1 MSAFPC
7 IKCGAEI
14 DRAFKA
20 CPHCG
25 EPVTDFLREYADKPI
40 DGKYRIIQRLGIGGM
55 GEVFKV
61 EHTFLGSIRV
71 VKIIRAQISSSSD
84 AHERFLREARLA
96 TKVQHPN
103 VATLHD
109 FSALPDGSHYMVW
122 EYIEGQNLAQILR
135 QQGILAPKHA
145 VRIAIQ
151 ALAGLEAI
159 HRAGIVHRDISP
171 ENIMIT
177 HARDGSEFAKII
189 DLGVAKVAES
199 DAGMTQTGMFVGK
212 FRYASPD
219 HLGFLPA
226 GERIDERADLYSLAV
241 VLYEMLTGRPPFE
254 ATSPHE
260 YIIHHSK
267 DEYLNSPDLD
277 RITGSPA
284 LQEVLAR
291 GLDRD
296 RNKRYATA
304 REFSDA
310 LAVIEPT
317 LPDETAKT
325 VSLAFDADATM
336 VTERTRSGQPPPVTG
351 AATMAPAGTASPA
364 TRAVTAAS
372 VAPAASVVP
381 AVSPTMAQ
389 SVTRP
394 AVRPEKS
401 PAMDAP
407 ATVIDPMPM
416 PAAPLTPAPPPA
428 AAAPARAPGPRT
440 GTIIV
445 ISVLVLLLL
454 GAVAVIAFM
463 RFRSQFFSTSTS
475 STTTATTATMTSSA
489 STAKPSQTSV
499 DVTPPVP
506 VIVDNTTGTATV
518 TTATMITAPVT
529 TTTAAPIVQPPTTTR
544 APVKPRPVP
553 VPEPAPVEEAPV
565 PEPEPAPS
573 SAPVTYREKG
583 DGNANDAALA
593 ALHQQIGGAS
603 RVYLSGGDAE
613 MINDLY
619 KSIRAAGV
627 SIGEGAP
634 VEIRFTGSV
643 DSKGF
648 GRKSRGANATIK
660 KNGRVIF
667 QYAMPR
673 EDYRVG
679 DSPAEAFA
687 RILTEA
693 LSK

>member
-122 EYIEGQNLAQILR
+122 EFIEGQNLAQILR
-135 QQGILAPKHA
+135 QQGVLAPKHA

-171 ENIMIT
+171 ENLMIT
-177 HARDGSEFAKII
+177 DAGGSSEFVKII
-189 DLGVAKVAES
+189 DLGVAKAAES

-241 VLYEMLTGRPPFE
+241 VLFEMLTGRPPFE

-260 YIIHHSK
+260 YIIHHSR

-277 RITGSPA
+277 RITGSTA
-284 LQEVLAR
+284 LQTVLAR
-291 GLDRD
+291 ALDRD
-296 RNKRYATA
+296 RNKRFATA
-304 REFSDA
+304 HEFSEA
-310 LAVIEPT
+310 LALVEPS
-317 LPDETAKT
+317 LADESPKT

-336 VTERTRSGQPPPVTG
+336 VTERTRSGQPVPVTG
-351 AATMAPAGTASPA
+351 GGTLATPAALPAAAT
-364 TRAVTAAS
+364 
-372 VAPAASVVP
+372 VAPSTTP
-381 AVSPTMAQ
+381 STGAQ

-394 AVRPEKS
+394 AVRPEK
-401 PAMDAP
+401 PALPDAP

-416 PAAPLTPAPPPA
+416 GGVQTPVYVPPPPA
-428 AAAPARAPGPRT
+428 PAAARGAGPRT
-440 GTIIV
+440 GTIIA
-445 ISVLVLLLL
+445 ISLLALLLF

-463 RFRSQFFSTSTS
+463 RFRQSLWPA
-475 STTTATTATMTSSA
+475 TATTASTSTVTSRA
-489 STAKPSQTSV
+489 STAKPSQTTV
-499 DVTPPVP
+499 DVTPPTP
-506 VIVDNTTGTATV
+506 VLIDT
-518 TTATMITAPVT
+518 TTATTTGSATATTATTAVAPVT
-529 TTTAAPIVQPPTTTR
+529 MTSTPVVQPPTTTR
-544 APVKPRPVP
+544 APVKPKPVP
-553 VPEPAPVEEAPV
+553 VEEPAPVEETAA
-565 PEPEPAPS
+565 PEPAPA
-573 SAPVTYREKG
+573 SAPLTYREKG
-583 DGNANDAALA
+583 DGNANEAALA

-603 RVYLSGGDAE
+603 RVYLTGGDAE
-613 MINDLY
+613 MINELY

-660 KNGRVIF
+660 KNGRAIF
-667 QYAMPR
+667 QYVMPR
-673 EDYRVG
+673 EGYRVG

-687 RILTEA
+687 RILTDA
-693 LSK
+693 LAR